1 MKSIKTMGNPE
12 VLRFLGDETRAR
24 ANVFSEEQEGLE
36 CSTFMSHGLIVM
48 ARDEVGGRKDGE
60 SVN

>member
-24 ANVFSEEQEGLE
+24 AKVFSEEQEGLE
-36 CSTFMSHGLIVM
+36 CSTFTSHALNS
-48 ARDEVGGRKDGE
+48 DGPR
-60 SVN
+60 